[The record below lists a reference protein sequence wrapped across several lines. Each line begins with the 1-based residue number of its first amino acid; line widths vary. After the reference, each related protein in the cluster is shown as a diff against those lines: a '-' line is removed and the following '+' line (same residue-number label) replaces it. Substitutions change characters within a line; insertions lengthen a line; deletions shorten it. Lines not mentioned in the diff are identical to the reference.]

1 MVRKMK
7 YNVNEKGQ
15 VKLVGKKKDV
25 VYAFPV
31 DVKDLVASGYVL
43 TEDVPVVV
51 QKKSKEKTPSLS
63 DEGDKNIAVIGSA
76 LGDE

>member
-1 MVRKMK
+1 MK

-15 VKLVGKKKDV
+15 VKLIGKKKDV

-31 DVKDLVASGYVL
+31 DVKELIASGYDIMEVI
-43 TEDVPVVV
+43 PV
-51 QKKSKEKTPSLS
+51 QEKAKGKKPSLL
-63 DEGDKNIAVIGSA
+63 DEGDKNIAIIGSA